1 MKTQSLNI
9 NLKDYKPHQ
18 MLNLKKIQSLQ
29 IINIPLINI
38 NNNIWANAEQC
49 TLSLVFVFFIL
60 SLNNYPIWPST
71 TLGSQG
77 LRLILKDYFDMFS
90 R

>member
-9 NLKDYKPHQ
+9 NLKAYKPHQ
-18 MLNLKKIQSLQ
+18 MLSQKKISKPAITSIL
-29 IINIPLINI
+29 LINI
-38 NNNIWANAEQC
+38 NNNIWANAEQL
-49 TLSLVFVFFIL
+49 TLSLDFVFSII
-60 SLNNYPIWPST
+60 SLNNYSIWPST
-71 TLGSQG
+71 ALGSQG